1 VERVI
6 KFINHFLRRRIK
18 MEKKKSLWQFG
29 TREVVYAAIGAAL
42 YGVLSWVTNI
52 IALPA
57 AGNISLR
64 PAVAIPMFFG
74 VAFGPV
80 VGFITGAVGNI
91 LGDFLSGYGFWWS
104 WDLGNGLL
112 GLIPG
117 LIWPTIASYKAT
129 SSILK
134 AELFVII
141 GVIVGMI
148 IPSLLEIV
156 ISGIDFSTAIV
167 GYFLPA
173 AISDVINGL
182 ILVPILMVAY
192 DAVAARSGR

>member
-1 VERVI
+1 MQKR
-6 KFINHFLRRRIK
+6 K
-18 MEKKKSLWQFG
+18 LWGFG

-42 YGVLSWVTNI
+42 YGVFSFVTNFL
-52 IALPA
+52 ALPA

-74 VAFGPV
+74 VAFGPI
-80 VGFITGAVGNI
+80 VGFLSGFVGNV

-104 WDLGNGLL
+104 WDLGNGLM

-117 LIWPTIASYKAT
+117 LITLNIKSFRDSAS
-129 SSILK
+129 IIK
-134 AELFVII
+134 AEIFVIL
-141 GVIVGMI
+141 GVVVGMLV
-148 IPSLLEIV
+148 PSLLEIPL
-156 ISGIDFSTAIV
+156 SGIDLQTALV

-173 AISDVINGL
+173 ALSNAINGL